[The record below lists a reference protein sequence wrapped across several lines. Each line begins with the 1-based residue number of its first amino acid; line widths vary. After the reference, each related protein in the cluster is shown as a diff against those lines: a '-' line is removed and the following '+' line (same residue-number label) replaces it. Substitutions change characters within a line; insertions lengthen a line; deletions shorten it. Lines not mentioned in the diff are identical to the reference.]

1 MSPSEETDSKPMN
14 SLVHFLNP
22 QKFIRLR
29 MFTKCATEENLQE
42 ILKSIC
48 ALRNSGGGRLTIWLT
63 ETCSRSDAEKCMEI
77 IKDAVDEVLSDT
89 SKTNLLEFMMFLNRI
104 IFYIKDSKEIV
115 TMKYNMYI
123 MTSEVAQLVPSTKS
137 AAEVRRLLQTRK
149 QQPTTKYNISGKTNE
164 TAKLVV
170 SAKSNANVRLLTG
183 RSKQLKHDD
192 ITEPTVREISHQK
205 MPRAGFYG
213 GTNECVT
220 NYSTMQHP
228 CRLSPISHFPKDEQ
242 VEILTKYDST
252 KAIRFQVLKNTS
264 TAETKVANLILRRE
278 NRLREHVNYLAEHFG
293 GHVYYGISSD
303 GIVCGVNMDKKERR
317 RIRKIVKNHIL
328 KINIHNAR
336 DIKVY
341 LRCVKDKNR
350 KDIANLFVIGIYI
363 PPPRAGR
370 REHRLCSGLTDAS
383 SFDNFPIPR
392 SLLCTSTPEIEVE
405 EKSLDHVEVTKG
417 EKVGLHVLNASESV
431 KFKTLDDNQF
441 KSVAHPITL
450 DENELLKYVC
460 GFANHKGGELYYGYR
475 ISSDGIVV
483 GELLQDFEIQEISD
497 EIEKKIES
505 MQVWPRC
512 VQKIHKFWEIF
523 FIPVRDENDSCP
535 RRFVIKIDV
544 NPYRGGVFVEDPES
558 YHVVENAV
566 EKFPFFEWT
575 ERLHGPTLEVSDETI
590 RVEFTGKINIKVRIN
605 IFPVRTGLR
614 TYCNFCSL

>member
-1 MSPSEETDSKPMN
+1 
-14 SLVHFLNP
+14 
-22 QKFIRLR
+22 
-29 MFTKCATEENLQE
+29 
-42 ILKSIC
+42 
-48 ALRNSGGGRLTIWLT
+48 
-63 ETCSRSDAEKCMEI
+63 MEI

-149 QQPTTKYNISGKTNE
+149 QPTTKYNISGKTNE

-183 RSKQLKHDD
+183 KSKQLKHD

-205 MPRAGFYG
+205 MPRTGFYG
-213 GTNECVT
+213 GTNEYVT

-228 CRLSPISHFPKDEQ
+228 SVAPCKSPISHFPKDEQ

-252 KAIRFQVLKNTS
+252 KAIRFQALKNTS

-317 RIRKIVKNHIL
+317 RIRKIVKKHVL

-341 LRCVKDKNR
+341 LKCVKDKNR

-370 REHRLCSGLTDAS
+370 REHRFRSGLTDVS

-392 SLLCTSTPEIEVE
+392 SLLCTSTPEMKVE
-405 EKSLDHVEVTKG
+405 EKLLHHVEVIKG
-417 EKVGLHVLNASESV
+417 EKVGLHVLTASESI

-441 KSVAHPITL
+441 KSIAHPITL

-460 GFANHKGGELYYGYR
+460 GFANHKGGELYYG

-512 VQKIHKFWEIF
+512 VRKFWEIF

-535 RRFVIKIDV
+535 RRVVIKIGV

-566 EKFPFFEWT
+566 EKFPFSEWT
-575 ERLHGPTLEVSDETI
+575 ERLHDPTLRVSDETI
-590 RVEFTGKINIKVRIN
+590 RVEFIGKIKIKVRIN
-605 IFPVRTGLR
+605 IFPVRTGLK
-614 TYCNFCSL
+614 